1 MLNVIILLTLLVL
14 LIIPTFK
21 EYEDWSSFTKNYFG
35 ITLLLFIGFFLKFF
49 FFS

>member
-1 MLNVIILLTLLVL
+1 MLNVIIFVALLIL

-35 ITLLLFIGFFLKFF
+35 IILLLFVLFFFKFF
-49 FFS
+49 FID

>member
-1 MLNVIILLTLLVL
+1 MLNVIIFVALLIL

-35 ITLLLFIGFFLKFF
+35 IILLLFVGFLLKFF
-49 FFS
+49 FIG